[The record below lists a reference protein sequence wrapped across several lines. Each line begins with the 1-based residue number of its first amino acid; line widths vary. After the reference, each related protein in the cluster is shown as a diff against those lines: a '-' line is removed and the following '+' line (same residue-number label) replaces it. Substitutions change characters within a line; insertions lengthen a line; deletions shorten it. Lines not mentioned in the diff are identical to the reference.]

1 MFLFIFESIG
11 TSELILI
18 GLIALV
24 VFGPRKLPQ
33 FAKTIGKTM
42 ADFKK
47 TTNEFK
53 STWEKEVDFE
63 EEARIIKGEEKLLE
77 SPNTIARNLDLN
89 QNLIA
94 TPEIREID
102 QSEFN
107 KSFKKEPE
115 EVKFAEVSP
124 EIEVVEPE
132 KEETSKRDWL

>member
-18 GLIALV
+18 GIIALV

-33 FAKTIGKTM
+33 FARTIGKTM
-42 ADFKK
+42 AEFRR

-63 EEARIIKGEEKLLE
+63 EEKNLLKMEENLE
-77 SPNTIARNLDLN
+77 RNPNTIAKSLDLN

-94 TPEIREID
+94 TPEIKEID
-102 QSEFN
+102 QSQFDQ
-107 KSFKKEPE
+107 SLIKEIKP
-115 EVKFAEVSP
+115 VKAEKV
-124 EIEVVEPE
+124 EQKADAIETE